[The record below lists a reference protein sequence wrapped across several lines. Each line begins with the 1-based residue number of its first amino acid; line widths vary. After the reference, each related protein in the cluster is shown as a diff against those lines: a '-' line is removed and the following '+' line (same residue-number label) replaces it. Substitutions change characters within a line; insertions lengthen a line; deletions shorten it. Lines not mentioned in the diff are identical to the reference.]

1 MKAKSHH
8 VPLNLLD
15 FNLLLDFDTLL
26 REGSVVG
33 AARQLHLSPPAMSRR
48 LTRLREAIGD
58 PLFVPAGRGLVP
70 TKRAL
75 ALQEKVQMAI
85 ETVRGVFTPETVD
98 FKKLERTF
106 TLRANDGFAG
116 SFATKLTAAMKSEA
130 PGVCLKLL
138 PRSERNIELLRHG
151 TVDLDL
157 GITESIEAEVQSDVL
172 LDSRFVGVVRHDHPL
187 FRNNSKKKV
196 TVNDL
201 VNWEHVSTSPR
212 GQGGGRLD
220 AALKKH
226 GLQRRLAIVAPG
238 FQAALVMVASSDFIG
253 VLPEPFAR
261 WALQHLRLQIFDLPV
276 ATSRV
281 EISQSWHVRHNLDPA
296 HQWLRK
302 HVKEICSRVV
312 KSV

>member
-75 ALQEKVQMAI
+75 ALQERVRMAI
-85 ETVRGVFTPETVD
+85 ETVRGVFTPEAVD
-98 FKKLERTF
+98 FKKMERTF

-116 SFATKLTAAMKSEA
+116 SFATQLTAAMKSEA
-130 PGVCLKLL
+130 PGACIKLL
-138 PRSERNIELLRHG
+138 PRMEKSIDMLRNG

-157 GITESIEAEVQSDVL
+157 GIAESFETEVQSEVL
-172 LDSRFVGVVRHDHPL
+172 LDSQFVGVVRRDHPL
-187 FRNNSKKKV
+187 FRKNPRKGV
-196 TVNDL
+196 TIHDL
-201 VNWEHVSTSPR
+201 VAWEHVSTSPH

-226 GLQRRLAIVAPG
+226 GMQRRLAIVAPG

-261 WALQHLRLQIFDLPV
+261 WALQHLRLQIFNLPV
-276 ATSRV
+276 ATSMV
-281 EISQSWHVRHNLDPA
+281 EISHSWHIRHSLDPA
-296 HQWLRK
+296 HQWLRN
-302 HVKEICSRVV
+302 HVKEICRRNV
-312 KSV
+312 KQV